1 MTDDESPTAK
11 WLMEYHPELG
21 TCMLET
27 DNPRKKKGRKYWRQ
41 KAGDLDMDL
50 RETGKDLDDCVDELR
65 ELKMELRASEAKQ
78 LDGYTKAHRLQ
89 MKVNETNLAKAYM
102 GAELRR
108 QRDSVIT
115 AKKAAAAWKQ
125 AAKKYKKFMETAF
138 DELADC
144 EDCKAVYDKAI
155 NEIGEAQKDLAL
167 HKALLTAEIR
177 GRADDAA
184 KLREILEIARHWYF
198 DGTTPPPQSASE
210 AMGKILG
217 VIEITPVDNDVVK
230 LQKIKRISD
239 YWGNVINDSS
249 TPNSFECML
258 QIAKVFRG
266 IDDPTI

>member
-65 ELKMELRASEAKQ
+65 VTKEELRKAK
-78 LDGYTKAHRLQ
+78 
-89 MKVNETNLAKAYM
+89 
-102 GAELRR
+102 
-108 QRDSVIT
+108 
-115 AKKAAAAWKQ
+115 
-125 AAKKYKKFMETAF
+125 
-138 DELADC
+138 
-144 EDCKAVYDKAI
+144 
-155 NEIGEAQKDLAL
+155 KDLAE
-167 HKALLTAEIR
+167 HEALLTAEIR
-177 GRADDAA
+177 GRVDDAA

-217 VIEITPVDNDVVK
+217 VIEITPVDNDSVK